1 MNFEIYTKLNY
12 GVYVITS
19 SLNGKQY
26 GCVANCAMQIT
37 DQPSTIAISMNH
49 NNETHKAISES
60 GYFGINILQENIDP
74 SYIGVFGFSSS
85 KDKDKFK
92 DFDYEIKDNVP
103 VLKKALGYLTLKVIN
118 TMETPTHTVFLG
130 EVIDGDV
137 LHSATPMTYK
147 YYHEVIKGKS
157 PKNAPTH
164 IVDENVTTKEQ
175 WVCSICGYVYDGD
188 IPFEQLPDDYVCPI
202 CLQPKEVFE
211 KR

>member
-1 MNFEIYTKLNY
+1 MNFEIYTKLSY

-19 SLNGKQY
+19 SLNEKMY

-60 GYFGINILQENIDP
+60 GYFAINVLQENIDP
-74 SYIGVFGFSSS
+74 SFIGVFGFSSS

-92 DFDYEIKDNVP
+92 DFEYEIKNHVP
-103 VLKKALGYLTLKVIN
+103 VLRQTLGYLTLKVIN
-118 TMETPTHTVFLG
+118 TME
-130 EVIDGDV
+130 
-137 LHSATPMTYK
+137 TPMTYK

-164 IVDENVTTKEQ
+164 IVDENVSTKEQ
-175 WVCSICGYVYDGD
+175 WVCSICGYVYDGE
-188 IPFEQLPDDYVCPI
+188 IPFEQLPDDYKCPL